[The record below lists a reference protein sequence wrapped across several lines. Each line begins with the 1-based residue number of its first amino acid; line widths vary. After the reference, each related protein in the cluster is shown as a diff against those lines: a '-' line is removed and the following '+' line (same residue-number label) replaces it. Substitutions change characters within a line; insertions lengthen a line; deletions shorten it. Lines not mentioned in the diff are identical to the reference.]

1 MHNFH
6 GTSLIDGYLVCFTD
20 YGNED
25 VVTDEHIV
33 MDIKMIPVADVI
45 DLCVQ
50 TPNKHDKQNIPG
62 PVVVDDHENIIDEH
76 VQTINKQKEKDITA
90 ESKSKEFQI
99 NQEVIA
105 KWQEDNTWYRAVILK
120 PAINADNWF
129 VRFLDYGNEDK
140 VALSDI
146 VLDFSMIPKG
156 DLIDDYVDQKKET
169 LKEIPVDNQE
179 DTNKIVD
186 NTKLNE
192 VTKKTLS
199 SVIIEAE
206 MELADEIK
214 AAADNNKTVGD
225 YNMTVPIEMMDLTNN
240 NVTLP
245 LHNTIQGL

>member
-6 GTSLIDGYLVCFTD
+6 GTLFTEGYLVRFTD

-33 MDIKMIPVADVI
+33 MDIKMIPVADAI
-45 DLCVQ
+45 DECVQ
-50 TPNKHDKQNIPG
+50 TPKQQDEQNLPG
-62 PVVVDDHENIIDEH
+62 PVVVDDHEHIVHEH
-76 VQTINKQKEKDITA
+76 VQTINKQEEKNITA
-90 ESKSKEFQI
+90 ESKPKEFQI

-169 LKEIPVDNQE
+169 LEVDNQE
-179 DTNKIVD
+179 NTNKIVD

-192 VTKKTLS
+192 ATKKTLS

-214 AAADNNKTVGD
+214 AAADNNKTMAD